1 MRSDLPVTRFFKK
14 HMNGNRYKFFISPII
29 IFSLIFSSFAF
40 MPTKKADAALN
51 AGAVMAGAA
60 AAGLS
65 CLLAGLIPSPA
76 SLTQVPVND
85 TTQNSKTC
93 TLDTLAFALAKIVLA
108 SLTDSIVNWAQNGF
122 PNGGPSFAKDL
133 NKTMRN
139 VADGEIANFFT
150 SLTGVNIC
158 DPANL
163 GFLLSLNKV
172 QTGGGSK
179 YACTLTMARAN
190 FAAFKQ
196 NFESGG
202 WMAYNEAMGEENN
215 PIGFAVKASA
225 DVTDKANSK
234 QNLLQ
239 QELGWNKGFLS
250 YKDTDPNSSTFGQT
264 LTPGTAIEAQLEHNL
279 GSGVRQLELANSI
292 NQVLVAIT
300 NALIQKA
307 FTDARGFF
315 N

>member
-1 MRSDLPVTRFFKK
+1 MSG
-14 HMNGNRYKFFISPII
+14 HRYKFFIPPVI

-40 MPTKKADAALN
+40 IPTKTANAQLN
-51 AGAVMAGAA
+51 AGAVMAGAT

-65 CLLAGLIPSPA
+65 CLMAGLIPGPA

-85 TTQNSKTC
+85 VTQNSKTC
-93 TLDTLAFALAKIVLA
+93 TLDTLAFALAKIVLD
-108 SLTDSIVNWAQNGF
+108 SLTSSIVNWAQNGF

-139 VADGEIANFFT
+139 VADGEIANFF
-150 SLTGVNIC
+150 SALTGVNIC

-163 GFLLSLNKV
+163 SFLLSLNKI
-172 QTGGGSK
+172 QTPTSQ

-202 WMAYNEAMGEENN
+202 WMAYNQAMGEQNN
-215 PIGFAVKASA
+215 PIGFAIKASA
-225 DVTDKANSK
+225 DVTSK
-234 QNLLQ
+234 TNNKQSLLG

-250 YKDTDPNSSTFGQT
+250 YKDTDPNSPTFNQT

-292 NQVLVAIT
+292 NQILVAIT
-300 NALIQKA
+300 NALGQKA